1 MKNKINQKPITL
13 ADLGKFTEKV
23 ILPGVEKIIDKRI
36 QPLEKRMGGFE
47 KRMGGFENRM
57 GMFEKRMDGFE
68 NRMGMFEKRMDGF
81 EKRMGGLEVRMD
93 GFEKR
98 MGGFEKRMGGFE
110 NELKL
115 VRMEVRQSKNEILNS
130 EDKIVGELKKAR
142 QEQAAM
148 YLNYQKI
155 EARVYKLETI
165 VKILAEKLKIKIE
178 DILPAE

>member
-1 MKNKINQKPITL
+1 MKNKVYQKSITL
-13 ADLGKFTEKV
+13 GDLGKFTEKV
-23 ILPGVEKIIDKRI
+23 ILPGVERIVDKRI
-36 QPLEKRMGGFE
+36 QPLEKQ
-47 KRMGGFENRM
+47 
-57 GMFEKRMDGFE
+57 MDG
-68 NRMGMFEKRMDGF
+68 FEKRMDGF

-93 GFEKR
+93 
-98 MGGFEKRMGGFE
+98 GFEKRMGGFE

-178 DILPAE
+178 DIVPAE

>member
-1 MKNKINQKPITL
+1 MKNKVYQKSITL
-13 ADLGKFTEKV
+13 GDLGKFTEKV
-23 ILPGVEKIIDKRI
+23 ILPGVERIVDKRI
-36 QPLEKRMGGFE
+36 QPLEKQ
-47 KRMGGFENRM
+47 
-57 GMFEKRMDGFE
+57 MDG
-68 NRMGMFEKRMDGF
+68 FEKRMDGF
-81 EKRMGGLEVRMD
+81 EKRMGGFEGRMD
-93 GFEKR
+93 
-98 MGGFEKRMGGFE
+98 GFE

>member
-1 MKNKINQKPITL
+1 MKNKVYQKSITL
-13 ADLGKFTEKV
+13 GDLGKFTEKV
-23 ILPGVEKIIDKRI
+23 ILPGVERIVDKRI
-36 QPLEKRMGGFE
+36 QPLEKQ
-47 KRMGGFENRM
+47 
-57 GMFEKRMDGFE
+57 MDG
-68 NRMGMFEKRMDGF
+68 FEKRMDGF

-93 GFEKR
+93 
-98 MGGFEKRMGGFE
+98 GFEKRMGGFE

>member
-1 MKNKINQKPITL
+1 MKNKVYQKSITL
-13 ADLGKFTEKV
+13 GDLGKFTEKV
-23 ILPGVEKIIDKRI
+23 ILPGVERIVDKRI
-36 QPLEKRMGGFE
+36 QPLEKQ
-47 KRMGGFENRM
+47 
-57 GMFEKRMDGFE
+57 
-68 NRMGMFEKRMDGF
+68 
-81 EKRMGGLEVRMD
+81 MD

-98 MGGFEKRMGGFE
+98 MGGFEKRMGGFEGRMDGFE

>member
-1 MKNKINQKPITL
+1 MKNKVYQKSITL
-13 ADLGKFTEKV
+13 GDLGKFTEKV
-23 ILPGVEKIIDKRI
+23 ILPGVERIVDKRI
-36 QPLEKRMGGFE
+36 QPLEKQ
-47 KRMGGFENRM
+47 
-57 GMFEKRMDGFE
+57 MD
-68 NRMGMFEKRMDGF
+68 
-81 EKRMGGLEVRMD
+81 
-93 GFEKR
+93 
-98 MGGFEKRMGGFE
+98 GFEKRMGGFE

>member
-1 MKNKINQKPITL
+1 MKNKVYQKSITL
-13 ADLGKFTEKV
+13 GDLGKFTEKV
-23 ILPGVEKIIDKRI
+23 ILPGVERIVDKRI
-36 QPLEKRMGGFE
+36 QPLEKQ
-47 KRMGGFENRM
+47 
-57 GMFEKRMDGFE
+57 MDGFE
-68 NRMGMFEKRMDGF
+68 KVMHGF

-98 MGGFEKRMGGFE
+98 MGGLEVRMDGFEKRMGGFE

>member
-1 MKNKINQKPITL
+1 
-13 ADLGKFTEKV
+13 
-23 ILPGVEKIIDKRI
+23 
-36 QPLEKRMGGFE
+36 
-47 KRMGGFENRM
+47 
-57 GMFEKRMDGFE
+57 
-68 NRMGMFEKRMDGF
+68 
-81 EKRMGGLEVRMD
+81 
-93 GFEKR
+93 
-98 MGGFEKRMGGFE
+98 
-110 NELKL
+110 
-115 VRMEVRQSKNEILNS
+115 MEVRQSKNEILNS

>member
-1 MKNKINQKPITL
+1 MKNKVYQKSITL
-13 ADLGKFTEKV
+13 GDLGKFTEKV
-23 ILPGVEKIIDKRI
+23 ILPGVERIVDKRI
-36 QPLEKRMGGFE
+36 QPLEKQ
-47 KRMGGFENRM
+47 
-57 GMFEKRMDGFE
+57 
-68 NRMGMFEKRMDGF
+68 MDGF
-81 EKRMGGLEVRMD
+81 EKRMD
-93 GFEKR
+93 
-98 MGGFEKRMGGFE
+98 GFEKRMGGFE

>member
-1 MKNKINQKPITL
+1 MKNKVYQKSITL
-13 ADLGKFTEKV
+13 GDLGKFTEKV
-23 ILPGVEKIIDKRI
+23 ILPGVERIVDKRI
-36 QPLEKRMGGFE
+36 QPLEKQ
-47 KRMGGFENRM
+47 
-57 GMFEKRMDGFE
+57 MDG
-68 NRMGMFEKRMDGF
+68 FEKRMDGF

>member
-1 MKNKINQKPITL
+1 MKNKVYQKSITL
-13 ADLGKFTEKV
+13 GDLGKFTEKV
-23 ILPGVEKIIDKRI
+23 ILPGVERIVDKRI
-36 QPLEKRMGGFE
+36 QPLEKQ
-47 KRMGGFENRM
+47 
-57 GMFEKRMDGFE
+57 
-68 NRMGMFEKRMDGF
+68 
-81 EKRMGGLEVRMD
+81 MD